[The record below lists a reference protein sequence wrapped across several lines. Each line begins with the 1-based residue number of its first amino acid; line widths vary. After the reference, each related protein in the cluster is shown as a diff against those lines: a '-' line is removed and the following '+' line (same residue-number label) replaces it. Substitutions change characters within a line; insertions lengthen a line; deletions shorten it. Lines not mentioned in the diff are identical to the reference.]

1 MNLSEIIQATN
12 GLQEYEKKQLA
23 IILMTQTL
31 NPVTVDQTIDYIAP
45 DPKPYDVK
53 INWADGTA
61 IYKDKNGATITE
73 AKPYEKDTITNIEA
87 LNEALRY
94 F

>member
-12 GLQEYEKKQLA
+12 SLQEYEKKQLA

-31 NPVTVDQTIDYIAP
+31 NPIAVDQVADYIAP
-45 DPKPYDVK
+45 DPKPYDIK
-53 INWADGTA
+53 INWADGSTT
-61 IYKDKNGATITE
+61 YKDESGATITE
-73 AKPYEKDTITNIEA
+73 ALPDEKDTITNIEA